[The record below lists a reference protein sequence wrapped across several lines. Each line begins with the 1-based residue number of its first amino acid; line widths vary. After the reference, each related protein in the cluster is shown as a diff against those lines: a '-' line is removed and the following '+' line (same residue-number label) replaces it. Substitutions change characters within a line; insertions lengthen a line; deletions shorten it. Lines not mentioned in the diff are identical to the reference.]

1 MLNSLMAAAM
11 VLTAFCVAL
20 AALYVLTLTT
30 ARRRK
35 PLAQVANAERDTAI
49 FLFDD
54 QKVID
59 ATERGWQLLE
69 STERPGNATDW
80 QQLTSLLHSYFPDL
94 ETRMSELAEFGEVDL
109 AAKDADC
116 RLRAQWCN
124 GLARIEF
131 VEEAHSKGVDYH
143 RLHAL
148 SDEVA
153 CLRSTADNLPF
164 LIWREDEN
172 RTITWANH
180 HYLDLA
186 DTQFPSGNA
195 SSWPPRK
202 LFDRPQPAEEIDPDQ
217 PRRIALADG
226 QSGQRKWYELHET
239 ILGNETVVTAL
250 PVDRL
255 VKAENSLSDFVA
267 TLTKT
272 FAHLPIGLAVF
283 DRKRQLALFN
293 PALTDLVTLPIEFLV
308 GKPTLFS
315 FLDHLREKRMM
326 PEPKDYKSWRQQ
338 MSELETDAVNGTYE
352 ETWSLPSGQTY
363 RVTGRPHP
371 EGAVAFMF
379 EDITA
384 EISLTRRFR
393 TELEMGQSALDCI
406 DDAIAVF
413 APGGTLAMSNT
424 AYARLW
430 GNDPE
435 TSLMDVTISDACMTW
450 RHKSRPSDIWDR
462 IQIAVSNH
470 AKRETLDGT
479 CHLLNGREVT
489 CRVMPMVRGATMV
502 RFTPSAKLPAS
513 PTRSRTLQQKH
524 DTAPPSLTTPRSAV

>member
-1 MLNSLMAAAM
+1 MLNTLMATAV

-20 AALYVLTLTT
+20 AALYALSITGN
-30 ARRRK
+30 RRNR
-35 PLAQVANAERDTAI
+35 PLIQIADAERDTAI

-54 QKVID
+54 QKIID
-59 ATERGWQLLE
+59 ATERGWQMLE
-69 STERPGNATDW
+69 STDKPANASDW
-80 QQLTSLLHSYFPDL
+80 QQLSHLLRSYFPDL
-94 ETRMSELAEFGEVDL
+94 ETRMADLVAHGELDL
-109 AAKDADC
+109 SAQESGY
-116 RLRAQWCN
+116 RLRAQWRN

-131 VEEAHSKGVDYH
+131 IEDSYVSGIDHH

-148 SDEVA
+148 EDEVGS
-153 CLRSTADNLPF
+153 LRSTTEQLPF

-172 RTITWANH
+172 RTITWANR
-180 HYLDLA
+180 HYMDLA
-186 DTQFPSGNA
+186 EALHPNDDKAP
-195 SSWPPRK
+195 WPPRK
-202 LFDRPQPAEEIDPDQ
+202 LFGQRQLVEAADLNV
-217 PRRIALADG
+217 PRRVALPDG
-226 QSGQRKWYELHET
+226 PNGRRKWFELHEMLLGAET
-239 ILGNETVVTAL
+239 IITAL

-293 PALTDLVTLPIEFLV
+293 PALTDLVALPIEFLV

-338 MSELETDAVNGTYE
+338 MSELESAAVNGTYE

-371 EGAVAFMF
+371 EGAVAFLF

-393 TELEMGQSALDCI
+393 AELEMGQSALDCI
-406 DDAIAVF
+406 EDAIAVF
-413 APGGTLAMSNT
+413 APGGTLAMSNA
-424 AYARLW
+424 AYGRLW
-430 GNDPE
+430 GSDPE
-435 TSLMDVTISDACMTW
+435 TSLTDVSISDACMTW
-450 RHKSRPSDIWDR
+450 RHKTRPSGVWDK

-470 AKRETLDGT
+470 DMRETRSEI
-479 CHLLNGREVT
+479 CHLLNGRKVT
-489 CRVMPMVRGATMV
+489 CQIKPMVRGATMV
-502 RFTPSAKLPAS
+502 RFIASPDLPTAPARQSKPRTTPAIPLPAN
-513 PTRSRTLQQKH
+513 PT
-524 DTAPPSLTTPRSAV
+524 

>member
-1 MLNSLMAAAM
+1 MLNILLATAM
-11 VLTAFCVAL
+11 VLTAFSIAL
-20 AALYVLTLTT
+20 AALYALSRTTKPQRKTLGQM
-30 ARRRK
+30 AD
-35 PLAQVANAERDTAI
+35 AERDTAI

-54 QKVID
+54 QKLVD
-59 ATERGWQLLE
+59 ATERGWQMLD
-69 STERPGNATDW
+69 STEKPTNASDW
-80 QQLTSLLHSYFPDL
+80 QQLTYMLHSYFPNFEARLSDL
-94 ETRMSELAEFGEVDL
+94 IEFGELDL
-109 AAKDADC
+109 TAKDNEC
-116 RLRAQWCN
+116 RLRAQWRN
-124 GLARIEF
+124 GMTRLEF
-131 VEEAHSKGVDYH
+131 QEDTHENGVDHH

-148 SDEVA
+148 TNEVLS
-153 CLRSTADNLPF
+153 LRTTTEHLPF

-172 RTITWANH
+172 RVITWANQQ
-180 HYLDLA
+180 YLDLA
-186 DTQFPSGNA
+186 ESQFPNDDTTP
-195 SSWPPRK
+195 WPPRK
-202 LFDRPQPAEEIDPDQ
+202 LFDKPQLAQEGGADT
-217 PRRIALADG
+217 PRRVALPDG
-226 QSGQRKWYELHET
+226 ASGQRKWYELHEKV
-239 ILGNETVVTAL
+239 LGDETVVTAL

-255 VKAENSLSDFVA
+255 VKAESSLSDFVA

-315 FLDHLREKRMM
+315 FLDHMREKRMM

-338 MSELETDAVNGTYE
+338 MAELESAAVDGTYE

-393 TELEMGQSALDCI
+393 AELEMGQSALDCI
-406 DDAIAVF
+406 DDGIAVF
-413 APGGTLAMSNT
+413 APGGTLAMSNA

-435 TSLMDVTISDACMTW
+435 TSLMDVTIADTCMTW
-450 RHKSRPSDIWDR
+450 RHKTRPTDIWDTV
-462 IQIAVSNH
+462 QIAVANP
-470 AKRETLDGT
+470 AKREPLELT
-479 CHLLNGREVT
+479 CHLLNGRKVE
-489 CRVMPMVRGATMV
+489 CMIAPMVRGATMV
-502 RFTPSAKLPAS
+502 RFSPSSKLPAS
-513 PTRSRTLQQKH
+513 PTRKN
-524 DTAPPSLTTPRSAV
+524 RSTKGRPAKIAQGSASSPA